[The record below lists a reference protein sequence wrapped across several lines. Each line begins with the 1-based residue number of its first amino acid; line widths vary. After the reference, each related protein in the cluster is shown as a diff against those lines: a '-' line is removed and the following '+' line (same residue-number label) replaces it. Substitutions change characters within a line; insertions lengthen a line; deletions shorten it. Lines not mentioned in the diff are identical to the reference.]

1 MKRKRVLA
9 AALTS
14 AMLVGL
20 LPQAALADDQ
30 VTLRFIDV
38 SPSAQ
43 RQEYY
48 ENAFA
53 KFEEET
59 GIAVTYESV
68 PWDDAADKL
77 TVLGTSGQLPD
88 VMTTHSLWLG
98 QFTDAGWIIPLDDYV
113 EENGDQFIDAVEK
126 ITGLLRG
133 KDTDMFIRFR
143 MDLW

>member
-68 PWDDAADKL
+68 P
-77 TVLGTSGQLPD
+77 GTTRRIS
-88 VMTTHSLWLG
+88 
-98 QFTDAGWIIPLDDYV
+98 
-113 EENGDQFIDAVEK
+113 
-126 ITGLLRG
+126 
-133 KDTDMFIRFR
+133 
-143 MDLW
+143 